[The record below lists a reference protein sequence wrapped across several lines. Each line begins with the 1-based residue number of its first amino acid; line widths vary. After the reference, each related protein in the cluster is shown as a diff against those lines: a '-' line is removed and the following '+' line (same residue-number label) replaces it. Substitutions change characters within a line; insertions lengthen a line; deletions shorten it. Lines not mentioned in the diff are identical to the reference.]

1 MKRLILP
8 RRRALVLAGGA
19 LAMPSLAA
27 GIARAADDWP
37 NKPVRYINVF
47 PPGGPTDTLSRIVCH
62 ELSELTGQQFI
73 VENKSG
79 SGGNVGADVIAKSAP
94 DGYTIGLYTIASHAI
109 APTLYAKLPFDAEK
123 DFTGI
128 AMMWSVPNM
137 LMTRLD
143 LPAKTVPE
151 LIELAKASPGKYS
164 FASSGAGTSPQI
176 SGELFKQLAKIS
188 LLHVPYKGSAPAYQD
203 LLAGQ
208 VDMMFDNIPGPLGL
222 MRSGKVRGLA
232 VTSKERHPAAPDIPT
247 MAEFLPGF
255 EITSWGGICGPV
267 GLPPAVGPHQE
278 GAGERRGESEL
289 RKAGGHADLD
299 EPRRHRR
306 LSRHGR
312 EAAGARHQGVG
323 REGGMSDGTTF
334 ARAAFHSMRNLRL
347 PTHHALT
354 LPEAQC
360 EALPVLGDGECA
372 VCRGE
377 RLRSPYRG
385 ESRG

>member
-255 EITSWGGICGPV
+255 EITSWGGICGPA
-267 GLPPAVGPHQE
+267 GLPPAMVE
-278 GAGERRGESEL
+278 
-289 RKAGGHADLD
+289 K
-299 EPRRHRR
+299 
-306 LSRHGR
+306 LS
-312 EAAGARHQGVG
+312 
-323 REGGMSDGTTF
+323 
-334 ARAAFHSMRNLRL
+334 
-347 PTHHALT
+347 ALT
-354 LPEAQC
+354 KK
-360 EALPVLGDGECA
+360 ALESDAVKANFEKQGATRIWMSPADTAAYRAMDEKRLAPVIKASGAKVE
-372 VCRGE
+372 
-377 RLRSPYRG
+377 
-385 ESRG
+385 